1 MGSVGRVLSLRRL
14 TGSRSLLAAL
24 VGVAAVLA
32 VGVAVVGL
40 VLNAHHEQAAHR
52 IETRWRPAVAE
63 LVAAQSAAGDL
74 RAAALA
80 GAAGQELL
88 PVARASLRKHLK
100 ELIHLIT
107 GADTEVNAKA
117 RDLDRSVARWL
128 EHDRSGAA
136 ADLVRVYAQPA
147 SAVGAEPAE
156 GTYAAVDTRV
166 TVLAALLEQHRG
178 RDVQATSWQIHGV
191 MYYVLGLS
199 AALLAAAVAAAAL
212 LERRYLAPAGALA
225 RELRRAAR
233 GDPSAGTPPGRSPGW
248 IGRLARE
255 AEAVR
260 ESLAH
265 SQRQSRRDQEALVQI
280 GPAVR
285 GLREILADL
294 EEPGPGVVVAGD
306 VRAAEGLIAGD
317 YLGAVPLLGG
327 TTAVFLGDVCG
338 HGVAAG
344 LLAVRLKSVVMVSL
358 RLGAGLEAVVR
369 AAHHALAGEEE
380 RFTTLAIAVLDP
392 ERTTVHWVNAGHE
405 EPFLRRADGTVER
418 LETTGPF
425 VHPFLAAP
433 PGTWQT
439 RTTRLGPGDLLV
451 LSTDGL
457 TEGRSGSGEQFGGD
471 RVARVLA
478 DLSEPAPQAAV
489 TALYAAAE
497 RFPLDWARDDVS
509 LLAAAPTPATPP
521 PPPLAESAAAEP
533 MTGHP
538 SATPRPGP
546 GQEWPTPREG

>member
-1 MGSVGRVLSLRRL
+1 MLSLRRL

-32 VGVAVVGL
+32 VGVALVGL
-40 VLNAHHEQAAHR
+40 ALNAHHEQAAHR
-52 IETRWRPAVAE
+52 IETRWAPAVAE
-63 LVAAQSAAGDL
+63 LVAVQAAAGDL

-80 GAAGQELL
+80 GAGGEEMRPEARTSLL
-88 PVARASLRKHLK
+88 RHLK
-100 ELIHLIT
+100 ELTHLVT
-107 GADTEVNAKA
+107 GADTEVNTKA
-117 RDLDRSVARWL
+117 GNLDRSVARWL
-128 EHDRSGAA
+128 ANDRPGAE

-147 SAVGAEPAE
+147 SAAGAHPAE
-156 GTYAAVDTRV
+156 GTYAAVDARAAA
-166 TVLAALLEQHRG
+166 LAALLDQHRDL
-178 RDVQATSWQIHGV
+178 DVRATAWQMDGV
-191 MYYVLGLS
+191 MYYILGLS
-199 AALLAAAVAAAAL
+199 AALLTAAVAAAAL

-233 GDPSAGTPPGRSPGW
+233 GDTSAGPPPRRSRGW
-248 IGRLARE
+248 SGRLSRE

-260 ESLAH
+260 ERLAH
-265 SQRQSRRDQEALVQI
+265 SQRQSRRDQEALFQI

-317 YLGAVPLLGG
+317 YLATVPLADG
-327 TTAVFLGDVCG
+327 TTAVLLGDVCG

-358 RLGAGLEAVVR
+358 RLGAGLEASVR

-392 ERTTVHWVNAGHE
+392 ERATVHWVNAGHE

-418 LETTGPF
+418 LGTTGPI

-433 PGTWQT
+433 PVTWQT

-457 TEGRSGSGEQFGGD
+457 TEGRNSSGEEFGGD

-478 DLSEPAPQAAV
+478 DLSEPSPQAAV
-489 TALYAAAE
+489 TALYTAAE
-497 RFPLDWARDDVS
+497 HFHLGWARDDVS
-509 LLAAAPTPATPP
+509 LLAAAPAPAKPAPP
-521 PPPLAESAAAEP
+521 PPPPAESAATQPPA
-533 MTGHP
+533 GP
-538 SATPRPGP
+538 SPATPHSGTEHERTTS
-546 GQEWPTPREG
+546 QEG